1 MRKTIVLSLLLFTG
15 LFKGF
20 SQEKQEFLMGRYSM
34 VVELIDKNYSSQQL
48 DSLSNKFKK
57 TGLQMTYSSL
67 EYNSKKEIT
76 SIYLYISS
84 TRGSASMELKG
95 KQPIPRIY
103 IGTDNDIPVVGPL
116 SKDLEEELTPL

>member
-1 MRKTIVLSLLLFTG
+1 MRKTIVLSLLLFAG
-15 LFKGF
+15 IFKGF
-20 SQEKQEFLMGRYSM
+20 SQEKQEFLMGRYAM

-57 TGLQMTYSSL
+57 TGLQMTYSGL

-84 TRGSASMELKG
+84 PRGSASMELKG
-95 KQPIPRIY
+95 KQPIPTIY
-103 IGTDNDIPVVGPL
+103 IGTDNDIPVVGPFN
-116 SKDLEEELTPL
+116 KELEEELMPL